1 MMKPDKNNRH
11 TVDDGVELLQ
21 NDHAIHRPPY
31 GRYKNDLGIIP
42 LLLRRGED
50 GRSDGE
56 DLVAIVP
63 KRDQEFIHKHAVQV
77 ISFIY
82 YSIIPNNN
90 NNNIDQRQSVTDTR
104 WRRFS
109 KRRRPLARC

>member
-42 LLLRRGED
+42 LLLRRGKN

-63 KRDQEFIHKHAVQV
+63 KCDQEFIHKHAVQV

-82 YSIIPNNN
+82 LHYPKHQNNN
-90 NNNIDQRQSVTDTR
+90 NNNIDRQ
-104 WRRFS
+104 
-109 KRRRPLARC
+109 P